1 MRLAALGLPPYS
13 IEDATNNFDLS
24 NLIGEQSQSYIKGRL
39 NDGSMVMVVFVKQNH
54 KSLSKISDQTLKV
67 LPYLSHRHLVSVLS
81 HCALTYPDHPK
92 MASTILY
99 LRTSQTCH

>member
-39 NDGSMVMVVFVKQNH
+39 NDGSMVMV
-54 KSLSKISDQTLKV
+54 SL
-67 LPYLSHRHLVSVLS
+67 
-81 HCALTYPDHPK
+81 C
-92 MASTILY
+92 
-99 LRTSQTCH
+99 